1 MPKYLNSVPKM
12 ENPPSPPLRISEKD
26 FELIEELASYF
37 FTPREIAVIVEVN
50 PDQFIAAMDN
60 EDSRIYQVFQKGRLQ
75 SEMELRKS
83 IIKLA
88 RAGSS
93 PAQTMSLD
101 LLNKSKMKMLDK

>member
-1 MPKYLNSVPKM
+1 MQKYLNDITEDASKLV
-12 ENPPSPPLRISEKD
+12 
-26 FELIEELASYF
+26 EELASYF
-37 FTPREIAVIVEVN
+37 FTPREIAVMIEIH
-50 PDQFIAAMDN
+50 PDDAIILMKIDDSAFYIA
-60 EDSRIYQVFQKGRLQ
+60 FQKGRLQ

-101 LLNKSKMKMLDK
+101 LLNKSRAKMLDQ

>member
-1 MPKYLNSVPKM
+1 MQKSLND
-12 ENPPSPPLRISEKD
+12 ITSED
-26 FELIEELASYF
+26 LLLIEELASYF
-37 FTPREIAVIVEVN
+37 FTPREVAVMVEADPN
-50 PDQFIAAMDN
+50 HFIAAL
-60 EDSRIYQVFQKGRLQ
+60 EDEQCSIYQAFQKGRLQ

-101 LLNKSKMKMLDK
+101 LLNKSKIKILDR